1 MLDRLSVYFAD
12 SKELLAQIAL
22 LTLTVFATIAA
33 LRVLARYLSE
43 QAKRPHFDDRRLNAI
58 SKLGRALILIVAI
71 GLFSN
76 ILGFG
81 VEGIFLAT
89 SSLFALIGIA
99 FFAVWSILS
108 NVTSSVILYF
118 SFPFRIGDRISIE
131 NAPDQ
136 AGILKDITLFY
147 LRIETDKGAIV
158 SVPANVAMQ
167 RIITTE
173 KAGSSALAAGEEE
186 PAEIRG

>member
-1 MLDRLSVYFAD
+1 MLDRLSAYFAD

-22 LTLTVFATIAA
+22 LSLTVFATLAA
-33 LRVLARYLSE
+33 LRVLGRYLSE
-43 QAKRPHFDDRRLNAI
+43 KAKRPHFDDRRLNAI
-58 SKLGRALILIVAI
+58 SKLGRGLILVVA
-71 GLFSN
+71 LALCSN

-81 VEGIFLAT
+81 VEGIFVAT

-131 NAPDQ
+131 NAPEQ
-136 AGILKDITLFY
+136 AGILRDITLFY
-147 LRIETDKGAIV
+147 LKIETDKGAIV

-173 KAGSSALAAGEEE
+173 KPGSRALAKTEEAS
-186 PAEIRG
+186 AEIRG